1 VDFRERAIDFRE
13 ADRRYAEL
21 KRKLDAGT
29 ISNEEF
35 DAQSRRLMVRD
46 DEGRWWAKSR
56 NTGVWNYHDGNG
68 WVRGTPPDYGRPG
81 TLPEEEN
88 IPDHRAQSEES
99 ARLLSSPATRPESL
113 ATRPGSA
120 PFQNRNE
127 RKQPRRVRRWLII
140 AGPLLAVA
148 VVGIALWTILPGLA
162 LYGQGE
168 IEESSGAAPGYA
180 LLKHDSGAL
189 SVEVPSEWDERVV
202 VDQEGEKGRSS
213 WSTFLGE
220 SETAGPSMTAV
231 NDLNSWRNGTPGHQ
245 GMYAVLSKELAQEYT
260 DDELVALGPN
270 DYSSS
275 CEEGTTEDFERPPYS
290 GKMLLWSNCGG
301 DSNHAAITLSAA
313 PKGRECAFVAQM
325 GGLPRVEDET
335 IQHILNTFS
344 VDCARVK

>member
-21 KRKLDAGT
+21 KRQLDAGN

-35 DAQSRRLMVRD
+35 DAQRRRLMVRD

-56 NTGVWNYHDGNG
+56 NTGAWNYHDGNA

-81 TLPEEEN
+81 TLPEEESM
-88 IPDHRAQSEES
+88 PDRRAQPKESE
-99 ARLLSSPATRPESL
+99 RLPSSLATRPESL
-113 ATRPGSA
+113 ATPPGSA
-120 PFQNRNE
+120 SFQDRSE

-140 AGPLLAVA
+140 AVPLLAAA
-148 VVGIALWTILPGLA
+148 VTGIILWIIVPDLA

-180 LLKHDSGAL
+180 LLKHDSGSL
-189 SVEVPSEWDERVV
+189 SVEVPVEWDERVV

-220 SETAGPSMTAV
+220 GGSAGPSMTAV

-260 DDELVALGPN
+260 DDELVVSGPN

-275 CEEGTTEDFERPPYS
+275 CEQGTTEDFERPPYS

-301 DSNHAAITLSAA
+301 NSDHAALTLSAA
-313 PKGRECAFVAQM
+313 PKGRECVLVAQM
-325 GGLPRVEDET
+325 GGLPQVEEET
-335 IQHILNTFS
+335 IQHVLNTFS
-344 VDCARVK
+344 ADCTRIK